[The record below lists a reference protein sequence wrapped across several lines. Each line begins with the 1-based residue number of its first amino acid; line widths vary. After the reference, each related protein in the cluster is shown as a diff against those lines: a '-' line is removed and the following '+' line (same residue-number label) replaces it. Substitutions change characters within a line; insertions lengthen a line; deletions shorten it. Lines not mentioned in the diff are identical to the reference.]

1 MGKQPVIEDAK
12 RQSFLEQRLQA
23 IPGKELERQAA
34 SAVCGALE
42 SWELKLGKHR
52 LLLHPAH
59 KQWMIYDRLHD
70 AWQPTGIAPGQ
81 GIFVVQ
87 GRRLGLQRTPS
98 ASPSPRPAAKFCP
111 GCGKAVKR
119 GQKFCNHCGRVL
131 SKEAEHGNLP

>member
-1 MGKQPVIEDAK
+1 MGKQPVTDEAK
-12 RQSFLEQRLQA
+12 RQSYLEQRLQA
-23 IPGKELERQAA
+23 ILSKGLDQQAA
-34 SAVCGALE
+34 AAVYGALE

-59 KQWMIYDRLHD
+59 KQWMIYDRVHD
-70 AWQPTGIAPGQ
+70 AWQPTGITLGQ

-87 GRRLGLQRTPS
+87 GRRLGLQRLP
-98 ASPSPRPAAKFCP
+98 AGAPAPRPAAKFCP
-111 GCGKAVKR
+111 GCGQAVKR